1 MLLKINP
8 SNIDPRIIKTVVDV
22 LKNDGVIIYPTD
34 TVYALGCNIYSNKA
48 IEKVCRIKNI
58 KPQKANFSFIC
69 SDLSH
74 ISDFTKPFDRSV
86 YKLMNRNLP
95 GPFTFILNA
104 NSAVPAIFKNHK
116 KTIGIR
122 IPDHTIPLNLIKELG
137 NPIMSTSLHD
147 EDEIV
152 EYLTDPSEIFE
163 KFETMVD
170 LIIDGGYGGN
180 QPSTVVDCTSG
191 EPFILRQ
198 GVGILD

>member
-191 EPFILRQ
+191 E
-198 GVGILD
+198 